1 MKILVSL
8 MAGSK
13 GAVLGIGGEYPQL
26 EGNPSYLMTSSGD
39 PRVLSYTL
47 GLYMDLDTGQIH
59 AMGSAP
65 SPSHTWSWEHKE
77 WLYDSA
83 LQSANTSRLLVDSLA
98 AIDTAAGNTRLK
110 YITSVPGQSETYQ
123 RKEEQARAWQS
134 ASFAG
139 DAPSF
144 IAAEATALA
153 IDAQV
158 LTLQIIA
165 LADYWGNVKGPQIEA
180 ARRKAKVA
188 IESAGT
194 DDAAIIAARDAG
206 ITELASL

>member
-1 MKILVSL
+1 MNILVSL
-8 MAGSK
+8 LPGNL
-13 GAVLGIGGEYPQL
+13 GAVLSIGGEYPHAV
-26 EGNPSYLMTSSGD
+26 GNSDYLVTESVD
-39 PRVLSYTL
+39 ERVLGYMS
-47 GLYMDLDTGQIH
+47 GLFLDIDSGQIH
-59 AMGSAP
+59 SMGTAP
-65 SPSHTWSWEHKE
+65 SPAHVWSWALKE

-83 LQSANTSRLLVDSLA
+83 LQNANTSRLLVDSLA
-98 AIDTAAGNTRLK
+98 AIDTAAGNARLK

-123 RKEEQARAWQS
+123 RKEEQARAWQA

-153 IDAQV
+153 IDAQG

-188 IESAGT
+188 IEAAGT